1 MTGTDRTNV
10 LVLASA
16 FAVSLL
22 ALEFLARLFLPPPP
36 AFPTGGG
43 IHLLL
48 ADALRTDVTSRPWD
62 TLCKDIVCAITYGD
76 EYRGIYDFAG
86 TQPDIVIPRTFSPR
100 TGATRRVLHL
110 GDSITFGFGLPRN
123 QTFTAELDRLE
134 PGAEHINAAIPGT
147 APDAYLAVLQRWL
160 ASGQV
165 DVVVM
170 HVYEGNDLD
179 GLDSRYPCCGWQPLL
194 AYENGTA
201 ALRCAHGTVPDFSR
215 AGWAWLRDHNPPPY
229 LLRALIGTSAAA
241 AHIAAAMARESY
253 LLVDQPLETRLAH
266 LESILRSA
274 GDVLAAR
281 RIPFVVDVVPARSW
295 LEDGL
300 EWQRYGPRILD
311 VARRLGIAAVDG
323 SGVFRDAAAHGQKLF
338 FDNGDIHFNATG
350 HLVWARWLHDQL
362 RAVAPDH
369 GASSAVNISR
379 VKASRSH
386 ISVTRR
392 RAFVTSRA
400 RNSGSPWRRSSA
412 LRNAPA
418 SPGGTSS
425 ACSSCATYCSIQPVR
440 VATTAT
446 PSAIAI
452 GRTVTPAAISR
463 TSGMAQIAAPAMASR
478 NRHSGSRRASTRTCG
493 GRSAGGCAVT
503 KWTSSGRSRTARTK
517 RSQSR
522 ALSPPAKIRL
532 GAG

>member
-1 MTGTDRTNV
+1 MLLTCIALVVVPLGLGALLGIAVRRLRGRRLEGALTAIACVVLPAAAAFAAGVRYPIVGLSDSTVEAVLFGVGVAWSGHRALADGTNV

-123 QTFTAELDRLE
+123 QTFTAELERLE
-134 PGAEHINAAIPGT
+134 PGVQHINASIPGT

-160 ASGQV
+160 ASCQV

-194 AYENGTA
+194 TYENGTA
-201 ALRCAHGTVPDFSR
+201 ALRCAHGTVPDFAR

-241 AHIAAAMARESY
+241 AHTAAAMARESY
-253 LLVDQPLETRLAH
+253 LLADQPLETRLAH

-274 GDVLAAR
+274 GDALAAR
-281 RIPFVVDVVPARSW
+281 HIRFVVDVVPARSW

-300 EWQRYGPRILD
+300 QWQHYGPRILD

-323 SGVFRDAAAHGQKLF
+323 SEVFRDAAAHGQKLF
-338 FDNGDIHFNATG
+338 FENGDIHFDAEG
-350 HLVWARWLHDQL
+350 HRVWAQWLHDEL
-362 RAVAPDH
+362 RAVVPD
-369 GASSAVNISR
+369 G
-379 VKASRSH
+379 
-386 ISVTRR
+386 
-392 RAFVTSRA
+392 
-400 RNSGSPWRRSSA
+400 
-412 LRNAPA
+412 
-418 SPGGTSS
+418 
-425 ACSSCATYCSIQPVR
+425 
-440 VATTAT
+440 
-446 PSAIAI
+446 
-452 GRTVTPAAISR
+452 
-463 TSGMAQIAAPAMASR
+463 
-478 NRHSGSRRASTRTCG
+478 
-493 GRSAGGCAVT
+493 
-503 KWTSSGRSRTARTK
+503 
-517 RSQSR
+517 
-522 ALSPPAKIRL
+522 
-532 GAG
+532 

>member
-1 MTGTDRTNV
+1 MLLTCIALVVVPLGLGALLGIAVRRLRGRRLKGALTAIACVVLPAAAAFAAGVRYPIVGLSDSAVEAVLFGVGVVWGGHRALADRTNV

-266 LESILRSA
+266 LESIL
-274 GDVLAAR
+274 
-281 RIPFVVDVVPARSW
+281 
-295 LEDGL
+295 
-300 EWQRYGPRILD
+300 
-311 VARRLGIAAVDG
+311 
-323 SGVFRDAAAHGQKLF
+323 
-338 FDNGDIHFNATG
+338 
-350 HLVWARWLHDQL
+350 
-362 RAVAPDH
+362 
-369 GASSAVNISR
+369 
-379 VKASRSH
+379 
-386 ISVTRR
+386 
-392 RAFVTSRA
+392 
-400 RNSGSPWRRSSA
+400 
-412 LRNAPA
+412 
-418 SPGGTSS
+418 
-425 ACSSCATYCSIQPVR
+425 
-440 VATTAT
+440 
-446 PSAIAI
+446 
-452 GRTVTPAAISR
+452 
-463 TSGMAQIAAPAMASR
+463 
-478 NRHSGSRRASTRTCG
+478 
-493 GRSAGGCAVT
+493 
-503 KWTSSGRSRTARTK
+503 
-517 RSQSR
+517 
-522 ALSPPAKIRL
+522 
-532 GAG
+532 